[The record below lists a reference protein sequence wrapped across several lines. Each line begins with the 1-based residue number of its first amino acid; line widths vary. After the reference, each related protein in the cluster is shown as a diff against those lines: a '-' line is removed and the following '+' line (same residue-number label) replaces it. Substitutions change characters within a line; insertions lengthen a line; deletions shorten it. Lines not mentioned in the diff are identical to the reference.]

1 MDQLLQNAISAL
13 AAGAIYSIAALG
25 FGVVYNAT
33 KVMNFAHGEFL
44 MMGALIS
51 TALVSSA
58 GVQVVLAVATATVIV
73 TLLGII
79 LDRYVIQMAVRKTVL
94 TAVMITI
101 GAGIAFRGLMVVT
114 VGRDMLFP
122 PAFEGIKTVTVG
134 SIYLPSQVIWILL
147 LLAALSV
154 ALAYLFSSTRLGKAM
169 RAASDNPRAAML
181 CGIDIRAMSLV
192 AFAIAAST
200 GALAGA
206 FVAPISSAFYE
217 SGLFFGLKGFAA
229 AMLGGLGNPIGAV
242 LGGMLIGLI
251 ETGSAGYV
259 TSVFKDAIALG
270 LLILVLIV
278 KPDGLLGRAE
288 AKRV

>member
-1 MDQLLQNAISAL
+1 
-13 AAGAIYSIAALG
+13 
-25 FGVVYNAT
+25 
-33 KVMNFAHGEFL
+33 
-44 MMGALIS
+44 
-51 TALVSSA
+51 
-58 GVQVVLAVATATVIV
+58 
-73 TLLGII
+73 
-79 LDRYVIQMAVRKTVL
+79 
-94 TAVMITI
+94 
-101 GAGIAFRGLMVVT
+101 
-114 VGRDMLFP
+114 
-122 PAFEGIKTVTVG
+122 
-134 SIYLPSQVIWILL
+134 
-147 LLAALSV
+147 
-154 ALAYLFSSTRLGKAM
+154 M

-206 FVAPISSAFYE
+206 FVAPISSAYYE
-217 SGLFFGLKGFAA
+217 SGLFLGLKGFAA

>member
-1 MDQLLQNAISAL
+1 MDQLLQNGVSAL
-13 AAGAIYSIAALG
+13 AAGAIYAIAALG

-44 MMGALIS
+44 MMGALLS
-51 TALVSSA
+51 TAAAMA
-58 GVQVVLAVATATVIV
+58 GIHVVAAVAIATVIV
-73 TLLGII
+73 TLLGVI
-79 LDRYVIQMAVRKTVL
+79 LDRFVIQMAVRKTVL

-114 VGRDMLFP
+114 VGRDVLFP
-122 PAFEGIKTVTVG
+122 APFGGIPTVTVG
-134 SIYLPSQVIWILL
+134 TIYLPSQVTWILL
-147 LLAALSV
+147 LLVALSL
-154 ALAYLFSSTRLGKAM
+154 ALAYLFSRTRLGKAM
-169 RAASDNPRAAML
+169 RAASDNPRAATL
-181 CGIDIRAMSLV
+181 CGIDVRAMSV
-192 AFAIAAST
+192 AAFAIAAST

-217 SGLFFGLKGFAA
+217 GGLFFGLKGFAA
-229 AMLGGLGNPIGAV
+229 AMLGGLGNPLGAV

-251 ETGSAGYV
+251 ETFSAGYI

-270 LLILVLIV
+270 VLVLVLIV
-278 KPDGLLGRAE
+278 KPDGLLGVAE